1 VILCSRLLGGRA
13 SKQNQRPAAI
23 VIRHNRYPEVK
34 MQIRAKNFVV
44 VDAPARMK
52 KVFAVIPTDNIAEDL
67 PHWMAELFS
76 LEIPHLKIIIVDNAS
91 SDGTGE
97 IAETLKELFQPDVYV
112 IHLPLKTGLGAAC
125 LAGLHSAL
133 DHGAEYIIQME
144 AHFFHPPASL
154 LNMLEQADR
163 FDVVVGSQTVQGAEL
178 KMHGGKGLAMLGRRA
193 NNACVRLI
201 LDLQVK
207 DALTGSKCWT
217 RRALTEVLDH
227 PIYCNGFFF
236 QVEMAY
242 LAERTGQ
249 RVKGIPID
257 FQEQQKSEQ
266 APSTRIKLEAIW
278 RAVQLR
284 LRYRKVRLTRDSAPA
299 RQRLFD

>member
-1 VILCSRLLGGRA
+1 
-13 SKQNQRPAAI
+13 
-23 VIRHNRYPEVK
+23 

-52 KVFAVIPTDNIAEDL
+52 KVFAVIPTHNIAEDL

-76 LEIPHLKIIIVDNAS
+76 LEIPHLKIIIVDDAS

-112 IHLPLKTGLGAAC
+112 IHLPWKTGLGAAC
-125 LAGLHSAL
+125 QTGLQAAL
-133 DHGAEYIIQME
+133 EHGAEYIIQME
-144 AHFFHPPASL
+144 AHFFPTPASL
-154 LNMLEQADR
+154 LELLEQADR
-163 FDVVVGSQTVQGAEL
+163 FDVIVGSQTAQSDKLE
-178 KMHGGKGLAMLGRRA
+178 MPGGKGLAMLGRRA

-201 LDLQVK
+201 LGLHVK
-207 DALTGSKCWT
+207 DALTGFKCWT
-217 RRALTEVLDH
+217 RRAILQVLDH
-227 PIYCNGFFF
+227 PINISGFFF
-236 QVEMAY
+236 QVETAY
-242 LAERTGQ
+242 LAELTGL
-249 RVKGIPID
+249 RVKETPID
-257 FQEQQKSEQ
+257 FQEQRNGGRKT
-266 APSTRIKLEAIW
+266 STRIQSEAIW